1 MIFLWS
7 LCIRFRRRGGER
19 SSLRCE
25 IQLAVSI
32 VTGTNYS
39 LEMTNWKDNQN
50 YCQIFVPPSPL
61 SHSSEDISVLV
72 KQMKEKVLHLH
83 PSTKKRFSFNKLNPL
98 QTEIYTFHFTK
109 LEGRIHK
116 NFIEKVC
123 LFHGKPNLS
132 SFKRFIWITF
142 EVQNKY
148 CSTGIHMPQAKVL
161 VFCIWTRLY
170 GMNLNR
176 SGMGL
181 GQTWTRAW
189 QLEFF

>member
-1 MIFLWS
+1 MNQ
-7 LCIRFRRRGGER
+7 RER

-50 YCQIFVPPSPL
+50 YCQIFVPSSPL
-61 SHSSEDISVLV
+61 SHSSEHISVRT

-83 PSTKKRFSFNKLNPL
+83 PSRKKRSTFNKPNPL

-109 LEGRIHK
+109 LEGSIYK

-123 LFHGKPNLS
+123 LVHGNNICEICL
-132 SFKRFIWITF
+132 
-142 EVQNKY
+142 NK
-148 CSTGIHMPQAKVL
+148 
-161 VFCIWTRLY
+161 
-170 GMNLNR
+170 
-176 SGMGL
+176 
-181 GQTWTRAW
+181 
-189 QLEFF
+189 